1 MRNWIPLI
9 QQYKKIVPNKNV
21 VIESLSAFFMDFFF
35 FFLDFLLAVNWTHP
49 FIVRV
54 EDSFSVSLRE
64 PYREKGE
71 QDLLLRS
78 HLPSQ
83 ELQAR
88 TVGKQLDFLF
98 CVWEAVDLKWLRK
111 CENSMNV
118 VCRVAEGLQLLQA
131 FCFNLTCL

>member
-21 VIESLSAFFMDFFF
+21 VIKPLSAFFVE
-35 FFLDFLLAVNWTHP
+35 FFLNFLLAVNSTHP
-49 FIVRV
+49 FNVRV
-54 EDSFSVSLRE
+54 EDSFSVSLHG

-71 QDLLLRS
+71 QGLLLKS
-78 HLPSQ
+78 HLPLQ
-83 ELQAR
+83 KLQAR

-98 CVWEAVDLKWLRK
+98 CVWEEIDLKWFRK

-118 VCRVAEGLQLLQA
+118 VCRAAKGLQLLQA